1 MNHRYGQL
9 STDLFFKAD
18 EHGLGREFAFVVAW
32 MAQAGQE
39 ALPFKEFQKA
49 VRKLSEIGIVLKLD
63 DVLGSTL
70 ANRIRQQRHRN
81 KIKDIATTCN
91 VTHNVP
97 PNVTSNVTNNVSSLS
112 HSLSSSPTEKKG
124 GRATRAPK
132 QPSKGRRALD
142 AFNAAIT
149 EVTGS
154 PSTTMGISME
164 RKAVAMQDAL
174 DAAGET
180 WTQAVKRRHDLG
192 KSLNLHWMANDY
204 ASDRTMRQRTGII
217 KPNLS
222 NNLLQTNDHPEGA
235 GEEYWLAGINKY
247 GGNHG

>member
-39 ALPFKEFQKA
+39 TLPFKEFQKA

-63 DVLGSTL
+63 DVLGATL
-70 ANRIRQQRHRN
+70 ANRVRQHRHRN
-81 KIKDIATTCN
+81 KIKYIATTCN
-91 VTHNVP
+91 VTNNVTS
-97 PNVTSNVTNNVSSLS
+97 NVTSNVTNNVSSLS

-124 GRATRAPK
+124 ERAPRAPK

-142 AFNAAIT
+142 AFNAAVT

-164 RKAVAMQDAL
+164 RKASVMQDAI

-180 WTQAVKRRHDLG
+180 WAQAVKRRHDLG

-204 ASDRTMRQRTGII
+204 ASDRTMRQRPTLVR
-217 KPNLS
+217 PNFA
-222 NNLLQTNDHPEGA
+222 NNLLQHNNHPDGA
-235 GEEYWLAGINKY
+235 GEEYWLAGIDKY
-247 GGNHG
+247 GGTNG